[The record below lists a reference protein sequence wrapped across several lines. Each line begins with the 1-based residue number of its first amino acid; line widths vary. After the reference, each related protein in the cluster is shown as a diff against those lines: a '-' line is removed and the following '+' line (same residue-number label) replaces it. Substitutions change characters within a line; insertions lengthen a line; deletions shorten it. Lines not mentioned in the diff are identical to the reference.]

1 MVALYNRLMAIVK
14 SFQQLALTHNEML
27 LMQALLL
34 VNAGKTLIS
43 QYYVQ
48 QYTTLYTLPSITVVN
63 LYSQNHIAPLQLRPT
78 EAFPA

>member
-48 QYTTLYTLPSITVVN
+48 QYTTLYIR
-63 LYSQNHIAPLQLRPT
+63 YLQLQL
-78 EAFPA
+78 